1 MIWRCN
7 FGILTIMKK
16 TILSGSTVTGDLTL
30 GNYIGAINN
39 WAKLQ
44 DEYECFYFLADLHA
58 LTVFQDPQVLRE
70 RTYSFFAQYLA
81 LGLDPKKNV
90 IFVQSHVPEHS
101 QLMWILTCL
110 TPMGYLNR
118 MTQFKEKSEK
128 HVKNI
133 NAGLFTYPVL
143 MAADILLYQ
152 ADMVPVGEDQRQHLE
167 LCRDIVGFF
176 DNKYSEGILKMPD
189 AYIGKMGARI
199 MSLQDP
205 SKKMSK
211 SDENDKNFV
220 SIIDDAKKIEKKIK
234 SAATDSGTEIKF
246 DAENKAGLSNLMT
259 IYSVLSGK
267 SIPQIEQDYVGK
279 MYGHLKVDLAELTVQ
294 TLAPVKA
301 KYDDLMKNKDH
312 LDQLM
317 KVGADRAQTRAA
329 VTLDKVYKA
338 VGLHR

>member
-1 MIWRCN
+1 
-7 FGILTIMKK
+7 MKK

-39 WAKLQ
+39 WKQLQ
-44 DEYECFYFLADLHA
+44 DQYDCLYFLADLHA
-58 LTVFQDPQVLRE
+58 LTVFQDPKVLRE

-81 LGLDPKKNV
+81 LGLDPKKNI
-90 IFVQSHVPEHS
+90 IFVQSQVHEHTELS
-101 QLMWILTCL
+101 WVLTCL

-133 NAGLFTYPVL
+133 NAGLYTYPIL

-152 ADMVPVGEDQRQHLE
+152 ADLVPVGEDQRQHLE

-176 DNKYSEGILKMPD
+176 ENRYGSGVFKMPE
-189 AYIGKMGARI
+189 AYVGKMGARI

-205 SKKMSK
+205 DKKMSK

-234 SAATDSGTEIKF
+234 SATTDSGSEIKF
-246 DAENKAGLSNLMT
+246 DPEGKAGLSNLMT

-267 SIPQIEQDYVGK
+267 TLDQIEKDYEGK
-279 MYGHLKVDLAELTVQ
+279 MYGHLKVDLADLVVE
-294 TLAPVKA
+294 TLKPVRE
-301 KYDDLMKNKDH
+301 KYDDLMKNRDY
-312 LDQLM
+312 LDSLM
-317 KVGADRAQTRAA
+317 KEGAQRAQVKARK
-329 VTLDKVYKA
+329 TLEEVYKS
-338 VGLHR
+338 VGLVR